1 MRIVFRGTM
10 RYNPRHKCK
19 WTVARHPMTEDISF
33 YLLGL
38 FFLFLFSAFFSGS
51 ETALTALDRHRL
63 NFLVEKNRPGANRLV
78 NLLARPD
85 RLLSAILIG
94 NNIVNIA
101 ASVFATAMFIQL
113 YGEQGELMTI
123 LIMTPVL
130 LIFSEVC
137 PKTYAAQNPE
147 RVSFW
152 VLRPILLV
160 MWLLTP
166 LIWLVTGISSL
177 LTRLFQSEM
186 NRQLISEDEIK
197 SIISTG
203 EQDGVVA
210 EEQRRM
216 LHGVFELSQSRVR
229 DLMVPRTEVVGIE
242 ASMAFPEILTLVQSA
257 RHSRFPVYN
266 ESLDNIVGIVHSKD
280 ILNFVNR
287 PDDFVIA
294 DVARQPYFVPES
306 KRVELLLQSFRERK
320 VHLAIVVDEYGG
332 IEGIVTLEDV
342 IEEVF
347 GDIED
352 EYDVEEALIR
362 ELGAGRYLV
371 DGSLTVRDINNRFGL
386 KLSEEH
392 VTTLAGYVLQALGT
406 IPGEGE
412 ACSIDGLRLIV
423 RKMDGQR
430 VETVE
435 LDLSG
440 REGDDPVE

>member
-1 MRIVFRGTM
+1 MSLGVQFASPDLESAT
-10 RYNPRHKCK
+10 RHL
-19 WTVARHPMTEDISF
+19 MTEDISF
-33 YLLGL
+33 HLLGL
-38 FFLFLFSAFFSGS
+38 LLLFILSAFFSGS

-63 NFLVEKNRPGANRLV
+63 KFLVEKKRPGAERLDT
-78 NLLARPD
+78 LLAHSD

-101 ASVFATAMFIQL
+101 ASVFATALLIKL

-123 LIMTPVL
+123 LVMTPIL

-147 RVSFW
+147 RVSFL
-152 VLRPILLV
+152 VLRPILMV
-160 MWLLTP
+160 MWLLAP
-166 LIWLVTGISSL
+166 LIWLVTRFSRL
-177 LTRLFQSEM
+177 MTRLFQSEVG
-186 NRQLISEDEIK
+186 RPLISEDEIK
-197 SIISTG
+197 SIISVG
-203 EQDGVVA
+203 EQEGAVA

-242 ASMAFPEILTLVQSA
+242 AGMDFPAILSLVQSA
-257 RHSRFPVYN
+257 RHSRFPVYS
-266 ESLDNIVGIVHSKD
+266 ESLDSIVGIVHSKD
-280 ILNFVNR
+280 ILNYVNC
-287 PDDFVIA
+287 PEKFSVET
-294 DVARQPYFVPES
+294 VARQPYFVPES

-332 IEGIVTLEDV
+332 VEGIVTLEDV

-352 EYDVEEALIR
+352 EYDAEEALIR
-362 ELGAGRYLV
+362 ELGPGRFLI
-371 DGSLTVRDINNRFGL
+371 DGSLTVRDVNSRFAL
-386 KLSEEH
+386 QLSEEH

-406 IPGEGE
+406 IPVEGE
-412 ACSIDGLRLIV
+412 ESAVDGIRLIV

-430 VETVE
+430 VEEVE
-435 LDLSG
+435 LDLSAS
-440 REGDDPVE
+440 EGFRSG

>member
-1 MRIVFRGTM
+1 
-10 RYNPRHKCK
+10 
-19 WTVARHPMTEDISF
+19 MTEDISL

-38 FFLFLFSAFFSGS
+38 LFLFVLSAFFSGS
-51 ETALTALDRHRL
+51 ETALTAIDRHRL
-63 NFLVEKNRPGANRLV
+63 KFLVEKKRPGAERLDTI
-78 NLLARPD
+78 LAYPD

-101 ASVFATAMFIQL
+101 ASVFATALFIKL

-123 LIMTPVL
+123 LLMTPVL

-147 RVSFW
+147 RVSFL

-160 MWLLTP
+160 MWFLTP
-166 LIWLVTGISSL
+166 LIWLVTRVSRFM
-177 LTRLFQSEM
+177 TWLFPGEAD
-186 NRQLISEDEIK
+186 RPLISEDEIK
-197 SIISTG
+197 SIITVG

-229 DLMVPRTEVVGIE
+229 DLMVPRTEVVGIDAGISFKE
-242 ASMAFPEILTLVQSA
+242 VLSLVQSA
-257 RHSRFPVYN
+257 RHSRFPVYK

-280 ILNFVNR
+280 ILNFVDR
-287 PDDFVIA
+287 PEDFQIEN
-294 DVARQPYFVPES
+294 VARQPYFVPES
-306 KRVELLLQSFRERK
+306 KLVNLLLQSFRERK

-332 IEGIVTLEDV
+332 VEGIVTLEDV

-362 ELGAGRYLV
+362 ELAPGRFLI
-371 DGSLTVRDINNRFGL
+371 DGSLTLRTVNTRFEL
-386 KLSEEH
+386 QLSEEH
-392 VTTLAGYVLQALGT
+392 VTTLAGYVLQTFGT
-406 IPGEGE
+406 IPTEGE
-412 ACSIDGLRLIV
+412 QFTVDGIRLIV
-423 RKMDGQR
+423 KRMDGQR
-430 VETVE
+430 VEELE

-440 REGDDPVE
+440 RAGISSD